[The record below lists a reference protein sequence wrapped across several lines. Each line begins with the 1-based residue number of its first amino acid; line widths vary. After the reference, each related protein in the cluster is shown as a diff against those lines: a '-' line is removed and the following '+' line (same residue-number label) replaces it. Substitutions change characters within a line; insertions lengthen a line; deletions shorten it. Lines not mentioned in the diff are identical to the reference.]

1 MNLNRLYKIF
11 GSRPPLSR
19 KDIADYGRSNDP
31 RTKHSVEMKEA
42 SDPFEADAME
52 GWESMSYDVGVMK
65 NLDKKFLKP
74 SNWGWYIGGTAVVA
88 AAVCTYI
95 ALGTNNINSDQPE
108 DSQPQKITSLV
119 EGQEVTLEQSDL
131 VLPDSINEM
140 KSAPEAQQ
148 VEVKKIQKEFKEM
161 KTSYT
166 IELPP
171 KVEMLPLENIQIGPS
186 LKTPELVREHRS
198 ASEIYLHDLK
208 LVDYRKY
215 RTKPAIRTKQVVLT
229 GTPANLEDDGS
240 EDVTPEFRE
249 IEIPYIEYL
258 DKTMSR
264 FSRGSYKNALSR
276 FDIILETYSDD
287 VNANFYSGLCLF
299 NLGEYEAAITRFIN
313 CTTGPYS
320 NFDEE
325 AQWMTALCY
334 EESGQTDKAKS
345 YFQKIIDQGG
355 YYKKQAIAK
364 MK

>member
-11 GSRPPLSR
+11 GSSPPLSR
-19 KDIADYGRSNDP
+19 KDITEYGKSNDP
-31 RTKHSVEMKEA
+31 RAKHSVEMKEA

-52 GWESMSYDVGVMK
+52 GWESMNYDVSAMK

-74 SNWGWYIGGTAVVA
+74 SNWGWYVGGTAVVA

-95 ALGTNNINSDQPE
+95 AIGSTNIDAGQPE
-108 DSQPQKITSLV
+108 DQKPEKITSLV
-119 EGQEVTLEQSDL
+119 EGQELTLEQSDL
-131 VLPDSINEM
+131 ILPDSI
-140 KSAPEAQQ
+140 SALKDAPIEQQ

-161 KTSYT
+161 KNSYT
-166 IELPP
+166 LELPP
-171 KVEMLPLENIQIGPS
+171 KVEMLPLENVQIGS
-186 LKTPELVREHRS
+186 LEEKPELIREHRT
-198 ASEIYLHDLK
+198 AAEIYLHDLK

-240 EDVTPEFRE
+240 EDVTPQERE
-249 IEIPYIEYL
+249 IDIPYVEYL
-258 DKTMSR
+258 DKTMAR

-299 NLGEYEAAITRFIN
+299 NLGEYDAAILRFIN
-313 CTTGPYS
+313 CTAGPYS

-334 EESGQTDKAKS
+334 EESGQTEKARS
-345 YFQKIIDQGG
+345 YFQKIIEQGG